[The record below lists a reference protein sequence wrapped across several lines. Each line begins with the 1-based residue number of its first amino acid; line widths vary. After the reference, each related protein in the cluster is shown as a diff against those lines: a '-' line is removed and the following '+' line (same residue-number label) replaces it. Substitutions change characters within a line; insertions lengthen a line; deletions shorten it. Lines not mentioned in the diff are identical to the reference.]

1 LQTNQVQNTPTDNN
15 FSTFALNVVL
25 KLPSMNYLSDK
36 INLLAESETLAM
48 TRRSRELRAQGFDV
62 INLSI
67 GEPDFDTP
75 EHVKQA
81 AKDAIDQNYSH
92 YTPVPGYPE
101 LRQAIANKLKRDNGL
116 DYTAEQIVVS
126 TGAKQSLANAILC
139 LVNPGEEVLIP
150 APYWV
155 SYKEMIKLAGAK
167 GVFIGS
173 SVQSDYKV
181 TPAQIEAALTPATK
195 VFLFSSP
202 CNPSGTVYTFDEL
215 KAFSEVFERHP
226 QVFIISDEIYENINF
241 TGRHHSIASF
251 ENIFDRVIVI
261 NGLSKGFAMTGWRL
275 GYMAAN
281 KTIAKACDKLQG
293 QVTSGT
299 CSITQRAAIVAMNTN
314 PAESDDIKLMVDAFK
329 YRRDLSISLLREVP
343 GIKLNV
349 PEGAFYLFPEV
360 TAYYGKK
367 CNDRIILSGSDL
379 CDYLIDTAYV
389 ALVPGAAFG
398 SPDCIRISYATS
410 EDNLREAIKR
420 ISEAL
425 SKLE

>member
-1 LQTNQVQNTPTDNN
+1 M
-15 FSTFALNVVL
+15 S
-25 KLPSMNYLSDK
+25 YLSDR

-75 EHVKQA
+75 DHIKEA
-81 AKDAIDQNYSH
+81 AKEAIDQNYSH

-101 LRQAIANKLKRDNGL
+101 LRQAIANKLKRDNQL
-116 DYTAEQIVVS
+116 EYTAEQIVVS

-139 LVNPGEEVLIP
+139 LLNPGEEVLIP
-150 APYWV
+150 TPYWV
-155 SYKEMIKLAGAK
+155 SYKEMIKLASAK
-167 GVFIGS
+167 GVFIEGGI
-173 SVQSDYKV
+173 QNDFKV
-181 TPAQIEAALTPATK
+181 TPEQIEAAITPATK
-195 VFLFSSP
+195 LFMFSSP
-202 CNPSGTVYTFDEL
+202 CNPSGTVYTLDEL
-215 KAFSEVFERHP
+215 KAFADVFARHP
-226 QVFIISDEIYENINF
+226 QVFIIADEIYENINF
-241 TGRHHSIASF
+241 TGVHHSIASF
-251 ENIFDRVIVI
+251 ENVHDRVILI

-281 KTIAKACDKLQG
+281 KEIAKACDKFQG
-293 QVTSGT
+293 QITSGA

-314 PAESDDIKLMVDAFK
+314 PAESDDIKLMVEAFR
-329 YRRDLSISLLREVP
+329 YRRDLAISLLREVP
-343 GIKLNV
+343 GVKLNV
-349 PEGAFYLFPEV
+349 PDGAFYLFPEV
-360 TAYYGKK
+360 TYYYGKSTG
-367 CNDRIILSGSDL
+367 DRVIHSGSDL
-379 CDYLIDTAYV
+379 CDYLLDTAYI

-425 SKLE
+425 AKLK